1 MYFLVSSMIT
11 PTIQKFF
18 TPEERF
24 QQTIKTAESI
34 RKYCENSYCILIEG
48 SVLNKEKCDILQSYF
63 DIILNYGN
71 TPDII
76 PFVSNINV
84 GCGEQKL
91 LEKGIEYIE
100 EYLFDKIET
109 EYIIKLGGRYEL
121 NNNFDINKFDKNK
134 YNFYEEFDN
143 NGNSLNVY
151 TTGLYSIP
159 VYDISFF
166 KNKLKEAADFLS
178 KEWKRPVTL
187 EEAEKINKKYF
198 HINPKIIQ
206 RVQILVIYGIN
217 ALLFAMCLHIV

>member
-1 MYFLVSSMIT
+1 MTKTQYKCIFLVSSMIT

-166 KNKLKEAADFLS
+166 KNKLKEAADFLYNNHNMI
-178 KEWKRPVTL
+178 
-187 EEAEKINKKYF
+187 EKFFFDNINKDKVRK
-198 HINPKIIQ
+198 HN
-206 RVQILVIYGIN
+206 ILGLSGRLNYNGH
-217 ALLFAMCLHIV
+217 FFEK